1 MVKERITRRTVK
13 EAIAKLNYSPV
24 FAEEIFV
31 VTLYG
36 TREEV
41 KQLFQ
46 MLKTCDD
53 QASSDAI
60 SDLIEQVKRRRFP
73 DNRPE

>member
-1 MVKERITRRTVK
+1 VVKERITRRTVK